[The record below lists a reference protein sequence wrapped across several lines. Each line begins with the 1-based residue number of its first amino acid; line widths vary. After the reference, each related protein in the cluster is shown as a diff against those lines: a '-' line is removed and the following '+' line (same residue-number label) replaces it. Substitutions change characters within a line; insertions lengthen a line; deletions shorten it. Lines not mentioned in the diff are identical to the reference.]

1 MNTENNPRESRE
13 YEAPAPVPFAVHES
27 ALSFAR
33 ETVNRLWIAV
43 ILLAVLLFASN
54 VGWLIYEAQFETIS
68 YQQDGEGLN
77 NICTGTQGAI
87 VYGAEGEIQ
96 EEALRQSQGAKS
108 P

>member
-1 MNTENNPRESRE
+1 MNPENNARE
-13 YEAPAPVPFAVHES
+13 YETPAPVPFAVHES
-27 ALSFAR
+27 AIAFAR
-33 ETVNRLWIAV
+33 ETVTRLWIAV
-43 ILLAVLLFASN
+43 ILLAILLFASN

-68 YQQDGEGLN
+68 YQQDGAGLN

-87 VYGAEGEIQ
+87 VYGAESEVQ